1 MLPYAD
7 KIIVLDQGKV
17 TAIGLY
23 DEIITQKPEIAS
35 KLQKAGDYTSQ
46 PSETSELSL
55 ALKEEKALTNK
66 INPTENEKDDHTRQ
80 QGSWSVYRYYFQSA
94 SYTLLFFFLAAAT
107 IECFCTS
114 FQSKSTLTS
123 KVNSKANLL
132 LALWMQWWVEANE
145 KQSNQQ
151 LGRYLGVYAMFFGLT
166 FLAIV
171 AGCWLVFILGR
182 SMESGG

>member
-7 KIIVLDQGKV
+7 EIIVLDQGRV
-17 TAIGLY
+17 TAIGSY
-23 DEIITQKPEIAS
+23 EEIITQKPEIAS
-35 KLQKAGDYTSQ
+35 KLQTAGEDSH
-46 PSETSELSL
+46 PESPISELPL
-55 ALKEEKALTNK
+55 ALEEEKAHVDNR
-66 INPTENEKDDHTRQ
+66 NPTDRGKEDHTRQ

-94 SYTLLFFFLAAAT
+94 GYTLLFFFLASAT

-123 KVNSKANLL
+123 KSNSKANLL

-171 AGCWLVFILGR
+171 AGC
-182 SMESGG
+182 